1 MNKPLLLALFTLF
14 IVSCKGTKTVTGSAE
29 DLTVKNIVKSHDAA
43 MPDFN
48 TLAARIYV
56 VYEDDTKQ
64 QSITVSLRM
73 EKDKVIWMKAS
84 LIGIT
89 IAKAKITPDRVSYYE
104 TVGGTYF
111 DGDFSLLSEWLGT
124 EIDFKKTQAILL
136 GQSIFPIGNG
146 QYTSNIQGANYK
158 LQPKTQPFDFIHSL
172 LLLSSNFKIAS
183 ETLSQPSEGRILTI
197 RYEDYQTIEGGL
209 YPSEIQVTASEKDST
224 TKIDLTYRKIEP
236 NVSINFPFDIPDG
249 YSEMKL

>member
-1 MNKPLLLALFTLF
+1 MKKLFVLALFTLLL
-14 IVSCKGTKTVTGSAE
+14 VSCKGTKKVAGTTE
-29 DLTVKNIVKSHDAA
+29 DLAVKNIATSHEAA
-43 MPDFN
+43 SPDFN

-56 VYEDDTKQ
+56 VYEDEKKQ

-124 EIDFKKTQAILL
+124 EIDFKKAQAILL
-136 GQSIFPIGNG
+136 GQSIFPIENG
-146 QYTSNIQGANYK
+146 QYTSAIQGANYK
-158 LQPKTQPFDFIHSL
+158 LQPKTQPFNFIHSL
-172 LLLSSNFKIAS
+172 LLLSNNFKIAS
-183 ETLSQPSEGRILTI
+183 ETLSQPDEDRILTI
-197 RYEDYQTIEGGL
+197 RYADYQTIEGGI
-209 YPSEIQVTASEKDST
+209 YPSEINVTASEKDST
-224 TKIDLTYRKIEP
+224 TKIDITYRKIEP
-236 NVSINFPFDIPDG
+236 NVSINFPFTIPDG